1 MKKKIRIPWYKIV
14 CAILVMLAAV
24 LVRLPAVR
32 LPGVPETAKQAWTKD
47 SGQLY
52 LNDYDSYYHVR
63 ITDQYL
69 DHGTLGDSI
78 GPEGEPWDT
87 ISFYPEGRSAEYQ
100 PGIVWLTAGVYRI
113 LHGWLGTELYSIEFW
128 LIVVMAALSGLA
140 AFAAACR
147 ISKTTAGGVAG
158 GILVSC
164 GTSFVQRSLPGRFDT
179 DMFVILLEVLLI
191 LLLTEALRAKRTVL
205 RLLLAAGFAMTVTVY
220 TLCWSVYGLIFAA
233 LTLAGGL
240 LYFLLLLLPHRRP
253 GQTGV
258 KNYDRPAGTAIQ
270 TLAVCTGLSFVLVLL
285 ANGPAFFKNFIEV
298 TASSGEML
306 SSGILPNLFA
316 SISEL
321 QVPGWSPSSLTE
333 WFSAFVPGKRLTVV
347 NGIGGGGAALLCL
360 AGLAT
365 LIFRAVRAETGE
377 SRTLERKDAA
387 LYACV
392 LFVWLAGCAYAVG
405 RGVRFVEHLNTGT
418 GILAGAMVGFLVPI
432 REGESL
438 SEKSKRILLSL
449 VLTGAAAAAP
459 LLGALSLSAQSRPSV
474 SDAQAHAMHW
484 IREEAEDPGAVAA
497 SWWDA
502 GYYYEAESGHPA
514 LWDGGC
520 QSGIRAVLL
529 GKILTAKDPAKARN
543 LLTMLC
549 SSGDQAAEFLMTH
562 LEAPK
567 AFEAIETALPLEKD
581 EACSLL
587 ESQYN
592 LSPEEAETAEALI
605 HAQGSEEIYL
615 VLSSDMLQQ
624 LGWIEYYADWD
635 FTGMTPAPIA
645 TMYNRNPHTGNTIE
659 SEAEEDISFFE
670 QRKQELIWQLFFEE
684 TDLDVFQKTFEEDDT
699 VRRVQIWKL
708 C

>member
-1 MKKKIRIPWYKIV
+1 MKKKIRIPLNKIV

-32 LPGVPETAKQAWTKD
+32 LAGVSDTAREAWTMD

-52 LNDYDSYYHVR
+52 LNEYDSYYHVR
-63 ITDQYL
+63 ITDHYL
-69 DHGTLGDSI
+69 EYGTLGDGVS
-78 GPEGEPWDT
+78 PEGEPWDT
-87 ISFYPEGRSAEYQ
+87 MSFYPEGRTAEYQ
-100 PGIVWLTAGVYRI
+100 PGIVWLTAGLYRI
-113 LHGWLGTELYSIEFW
+113 LHGWFGTELYSIEFW

-179 DMFVILLEVLLI
+179 DMFVVLLEVLLI
-191 LLLTEALRAKRTVL
+191 VLLTEALRAQKIIGRI
-205 RLLLAAGFAMTVTVY
+205 LLSAGFALTVTAY
-220 TLCWSVYGLIFAA
+220 TLCWSVFGLIFAA
-233 LTLAGGL
+233 LTLAGGF
-240 LYFLLLLLPHRRP
+240 LYFLLLLILSHKPVQEGRDIQVRS
-253 GQTGV
+253 
-258 KNYDRPAGTAIQ
+258 AGMALR
-270 TLAVCTGLSFVLVLL
+270 TLSLCACLSFVLVFLT
-285 ANGPAFFKNFIEV
+285 NGPAFFKNFIE
-298 TASSGEML
+298 TAISSGKML

-321 QVPGWSPSSLTE
+321 QVPRWMPSSFTE
-333 WFSAFVPGKRLTVV
+333 WFSAFVPGKMLTVV

-360 AGLAT
+360 AGLTT
-365 LIFRAVRAETGE
+365 LIIRAARPETGKNQP
-377 SRTLERKDAA
+377 LERKNAA

-405 RGVRFVEHLNTGT
+405 RGVRFIEHLNVGT
-418 GILAGAMVGFLVPI
+418 GLLAGSMVGFLVPV

-449 VLTGAAAAAP
+449 LLTGAAVAAP
-459 LLGALSLSAQSRPSV
+459 VLGALSMSTQRRPTV
-474 SDAQAHAMHW
+474 SDAQAHAMRW
-484 IREEAEDPGAVAA
+484 IREEAEDPNAVVA

-514 LWDGGC
+514 LWDGGS

-529 GKILTAKDPAKARN
+529 GKILTDTDPAKARD

-549 SSGDQAAEFLMTH
+549 SSGDQAAEYLMEH
-562 LEAPK
+562 LEAAE
-567 AFEAIETALPLEKD
+567 AFKAIETILPLDKQ
-581 EACSLL
+581 EALRLL

-592 LSPEEAETAEALI
+592 LSSEEAETAEKLI
-605 HAQGSEEIYL
+605 HARDSKEIYL
-615 VLSSDMLQQ
+615 VLSTEMLQE

-635 FTGMTPAPIA
+635 FTGTTPLPTA
-645 TMYNRNPHTGNTIE
+645 TMYNRNPHTGATTD
-659 SEAEEDISFFE
+659 SEAEEDILFFE

-684 TDLDVFQKTFEEDDT
+684 NGQDVFQKVFDEDDT
-699 VRRVQIWKL
+699 IRRVQIWKVR
-708 C
+708 